1 MWELYAAQKLYVYY
15 SLGCFYFSSSGEKL
29 LVPILSRHDR
39 TNRLKYRQRNY
50 ALNFIQQKNKNRLE
64 YTLNCVFVTVITS
77 SRRSHPEKW
86 TNSNIQA
93 FQCFFFKISRNTPIA
108 IIFVPLFLFQHSSY
122 QNDWSRFVSL
132 SNNSHRRYVNLRK
145 GRLHCIPIWGK
156 SRAFCLMHVR
166 LLNDNERTI
175 EIFSR
180 FSAVVNFLF
189 LHYRPQSEGYVF
201 TRVCQSFCSQ
211 GRIWPITCWD
221 TPPPPDQ
228 RQAPPGAETPPP
240 PPSEADTPE
249 AVHAGRYGQQ
259 EGGMHPT
266 GM

>member
-1 MWELYAAQKLYVYY
+1 M
-15 SLGCFYFSSSGEKL
+15 FSS
-29 LVPILSRHDR
+29 
-39 TNRLKYRQRNY
+39 QW
-50 ALNFIQQKNKNRLE
+50 
-64 YTLNCVFVTVITS
+64 
-77 SRRSHPEKW
+77 SHPVVDHILKSEQTPIFKLF
-86 TNSNIQA
+86 SV
-93 FQCFFFKISRNTPIA
+93 FFFKISRNTPIA
-108 IIFVPLFLFQHSSY
+108 IILVPLFLFQHSSY
-122 QNDWSRFVSL
+122 QNYWSRFVSL

-211 GRIWPITCWD
+211 GGIWPITCWD
-221 TPPPPDQ
+221 TPPRPEAGTPRSRNPP
-228 RQAPPGAETPPP
+228 
-240 PPSEADTPE
+240 EADTPC

-259 EGGMHPT
+259 AGGMHPT